1 MSHPRKKSSG
11 DLRYWFL
18 ISALLIAAA
27 YIFSDGD
34 VRSRVRDRFIDDTK
48 FAFEIKQAAE
58 KHGIPP
64 ELVRAL
70 IRKESGFDPYAK
82 GKAGE
87 IGLMQILPAGSVA
100 DWARVN
106 QQKAPPVSQLY
117 DVKLNLEIGC
127 WYLGRALDKWKNY
140 RCGTELALAKYNAGA
155 KNSSRWKPD
164 APDGDVISRIDFP
177 VTCNYVKIIMKNY
190 RKYLSES
197 GSLPA
202 E

>member
-1 MSHPRKKSSG
+1 MKKLRQKRTG
-11 DLRYWFL
+11 DLRYL
-18 ISALLIAAA
+18 LCISALLIALA

-34 VRSRVRDRFIDDTK
+34 IRRKLRDGFVDDTK
-48 FAFEIKQAAE
+48 FAIEIKQAAE
-58 KHGIPP
+58 KHGLPP

-87 IGLMQILPAGSVA
+87 IGLMQILPSGAVA

-106 QQKAPPVSQLY
+106 QKKVPSGSQLY
-117 DVKLNLEIGC
+117 NVKLNLEIGC
-127 WYLGRALDKWKNY
+127 WYLGRALNKWKNY
-140 RCGTELALAKYNAGA
+140 RCGTELALAEYNAGA
-155 KNSSRWKPD
+155 KNSIRWKPD
-164 APDGDVISRIDFP
+164 VPDGDVVSRIDFP
-177 VTCNYVKIIMKNY
+177 VTCNYVKTIMKNY

-197 GSLPA
+197 KRLPA